1 MSDGLTRLQRQI
13 GFLVEL
19 DKAKSVFRQSYLTDG
34 SRKENDAEHMWHL
47 ALCVLVLGEYAAEPV
62 DLVRVLKMV
71 LVHDIVEIDAGDTY
85 IYDEVARATQADREG
100 RAADRLYGLLPPDQE
115 AELREIWEEFE
126 ARTTPESRFAAAIDR
141 LQPVLLNLAT
151 EGRAWREH
159 AMGADRVISVNSK
172 MEAGAPAL
180 WEYVRELL
188 HDAVSRGWLDEQ
200 TR

>member
-1 MSDGLTRLQRQI
+1 M
-13 GFLVEL
+13 

-71 LVHDIVEIDAGDTY
+71 LIHDIVEIDAGDTY
-85 IYDEVARATQADREG
+85 IYDDVGRATQAEREG
-100 RAADRLYGLLPPDQE
+100 RAADRLYGLLPADQE

-126 ARTTPESRFAAAIDR
+126 ARATPESRFAAAVDR

-159 AMGADRVISVNSK
+159 RMGADRVLAVNSK
-172 MEAGAPAL
+172 MEAGAPDL
-180 WEYVRELL
+180 WDYVRQLL
-188 HDAVSRGWLDEQ
+188 DDAVARGWLDEK
-200 TR
+200 TS